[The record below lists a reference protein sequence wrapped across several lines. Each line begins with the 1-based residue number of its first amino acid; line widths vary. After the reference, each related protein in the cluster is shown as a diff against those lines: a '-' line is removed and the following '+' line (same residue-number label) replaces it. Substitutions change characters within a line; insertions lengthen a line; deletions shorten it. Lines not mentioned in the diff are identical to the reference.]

1 MRLSNYFYRIPTR
14 LVRSKYLQNYI
25 FAINEVETFLLN
37 AIRLFSNKYVCCSYS
52 FACQKRDQT

>member
-37 AIRLFSNKYVCCSYS
+37 AIRLISNEHVCCSYCI
-52 FACQKRDQT
+52 AYQKRNQT